1 MAQVFKRYEL
11 KYLFTSKQVND
22 FLNVLNNYTKPDI
35 YHKSSIRNIYYD
47 TPTFLLIRKSIE
59 KPEYKEKLRVRT
71 YQTIDNDQEVFVEL
85 KKKYKSVVYKRR
97 VTLPYSKAISFLNKE
112 DIDESSQVINEI
124 KYVLDFYD
132 DLHPMIFLSYERESY
147 VGLEDSNFRITF
159 DKNIIWRDYDVD
171 LTKDIYGENILNDDL
186 VLVEIKTNTG
196 YPKWLVDFLSEN
208 KIYKTSFSKYGNVYS
223 KIVNNKGERKYA

>member
-112 DIDESSQVINEI
+112 DINESSQVINEI

-208 KIYKTSFSKYGNVYS
+208 KIYKTSFSKYGNVYAR
-223 KIVNNKGERKYA
+223 IVNSKGERKYA

>member
-112 DIDESSQVINEI
+112 NIDESSQVINEI

-147 VGLEDSNFRITF
+147 IGLDDENFRITF

-223 KIVNNKGERKYA
+223 RIVNNKGERKYA

>member
-112 DIDESSQVINEI
+112 DINESSQVINEI

>member
-11 KYLFTSKQVND
+11 KYLFTSKQVNE
-22 FLNVLNNYTKPDI
+22 FIKLLNNFTKPDVF
-35 YHKSSIRNIYYD
+35 HKSSIRNIYYD
-47 TPTFLLIRKSIE
+47 TPTFLLIRRSIE

-71 YQTIDNDQEVFVEL
+71 YQTINNDQEVFVEL

-112 DIDESSQVINEI
+112 NIDESSQVINEI
-124 KYVLDFYD
+124 KYVLDFYH
-132 DLHPMIFLSYERESY
+132 DLKPMIFLSYERESY
-147 VGLEDSNFRITF
+147 IGLDDENFRITL

-208 KIYKTSFSKYGNVYS
+208 KIYKTSFSKYGNVYAR
-223 KIVNNKGERKYA
+223 IVNSKGERKYA